1 MLSLIIAWAILA
13 IPTLSI
19 GLRLVGRACPDP
31 NLNETDRW
39 LTAAW
44 TGLPLLANICLA
56 ASILVPVNGVTG
68 AVIFFAVAL
77 LFPRR
82 QSANIPRWIVLSA
95 ILIATFSSQPSIWY
109 DTGLYHQQAVQW
121 LAEFGAVKG
130 VALLHNRLGFVSSW
144 FALAAPFDATVS
156 PAAAGNVINGF
167 VLVLAVIHMIVAMS
181 RIVSQSARRSDVF
194 AAIILLF
201 CVSYGVFGQRMAISL
216 SPDFPAG
223 VLTSISAWMIIK
235 KREGGFTEAQFFR
248 TLVPVSA
255 SLIAIKPTCL
265 PVVAV
270 VALLL
275 LIDRRLSAWAK
286 GRFLVLMFL
295 MVLPLI
301 SASFIATGC
310 PLYPSPVL
318 CSESV
323 PWAIG
328 ESKTHEDMNIIK
340 NFARNGGSGTNE
352 DPKWLLKW
360 WWLPSTGSIKP
371 DFLILI
377 ASIAAGGWVIYTGL
391 KRNSIKDLG
400 ILILAGLGILLI
412 MAGAPS
418 LRFGFG
424 YFFVL
429 PAFLISRRFND
440 AFPLAILLP
449 LGIILLTP
457 YEDLHLRKLRIGMAV
472 LVAGVYFAGLA
483 FRRSGIASKA
493 HLIVASSGLLIIL
506 SAFYP
511 IRPHWLAPG
520 PYASIETTIKKAGDF
535 KYNSP
540 VAGNLCGA
548 APLPCSPELRVSMI
562 FQCDQ
567 REGFAGGLCQTSTAP
582 AK

>member
-13 IPTLSI
+13 IPSLSL
-19 GLRLVGRACPDP
+19 GLRIVGQARPAES
-31 NLNETDRW
+31 LNETDRW
-39 LTAAW
+39 LIAAW
-44 TGLPLLANICLA
+44 TGLPILATICLT
-56 ASILVPVNGVTG
+56 ASIVVPVNAATG
-68 AVIFFAVAL
+68 AAIFVACALSFPRNRLPDAPKWLALLVILVAL
-77 LFPRR
+77 
-82 QSANIPRWIVLSA
+82 
-95 ILIATFSSQPSIWY
+95 FSSQPSVWY
-109 DTGLYHQQAVQW
+109 DTGLYHQQSVQW
-121 LAEFGAVKG
+121 IAGFGAVKG
-130 VALLHNRLGFVSSW
+130 IALLHNRLGFVSSW
-144 FALAAPFDATVS
+144 FALAAPFEPSIS

-248 TLVPVSA
+248 ALVPVSA
-255 SLIAIKPTCL
+255 SLIAIKLTCL

-275 LIDRRLSAWAK
+275 LIGRGLSAWAK

-318 CSESV
+318 CLESA

-328 ESKTHEDMNIIK
+328 ESRAREDMNVIK
-340 NFARNGGSGTNE
+340 NFSRNGGTGTNE
-352 DPKWLLKW
+352 DPEWWLKW

-371 DFLILI
+371 DFLMLI
-377 ASIAAGGWVIYTGL
+377 ASIAAGTLVACDGYRRKSVE
-391 KRNSIKDLG
+391 DLG
-400 ILILAGLGILLI
+400 ISILAGTGIVLI

-424 YFFVL
+424 YFFIL
-429 PAFLISRRFND
+429 PAFLISKRINE

-449 LGIILLTP
+449 LGVILLTP
-457 YEDLHLRKLRIGMAV
+457 YEDLHIRKVRIGMAV
-472 LVAGVYFAGLA
+472 LVAGVYFVGLA

-493 HLIVASSGLLIIL
+493 PLIMVSSGLLIIL

-511 IRPHWLAPG
+511 TYPRLPVPG
-520 PYASIETTIKKAGDF
+520 PYSSIETTIKRTGNF
-535 KYNSP
+535 TYNAP
-540 VAGNLCGA
+540 IAGNLCGA
-548 APLPCSPELRVSMI
+548 APLPCSPELRVSVI
-562 FQCDQ
+562 FQCNQ
-567 REGFAGGLCQTSTAP
+567 REGFSGGFCHASTAP